1 MYLNLFISSTISIVA
16 VTLVSFSVLQWFN
29 VPAGNFLDWVIG
41 GASFWWLLVIVTVP
55 WNVHFKAKE
64 TLFDAEQ
71 SIQKKN
77 SRR

>member
-16 VTLVSFSVLQWFN
+16 VTLLGFSILQWFH

-55 WNVHFKAKE
+55 WNVYF
-64 TLFDAEQ
+64 
-71 SIQKKN
+71 
-77 SRR
+77 

>member
-1 MYLNLFISSTISIVA
+1 MFLNLFISSTISIVV
-16 VTLVSFSVLQWFN
+16 VTLLAFSVLQWFHI
-29 VPAGNFLDWVIG
+29 PAGNFLDWVIG

-71 SIQKKN
+71 SIKK
-77 SRR
+77 